1 MKETIKLTF
10 GVLSSLILALFG
22 GWSSALTT
30 LVVFMSVDYIL
41 GIIAASVFNVS
52 KKTESGALSSRAGWQ
67 GLIRKSLNL
76 LLCLLSV
83 RLDITLNTGSF
94 IMNAMA
100 LGFIANE
107 GISIIE
113 NAGLCGVYIPPIIAK
128 SIDILK
134 NKADGKIPEEV

>member
-10 GVLSSLILALFG
+10 GALSSLILALFG

-41 GIIAASVFNVS
+41 GIIAASVFKVS

-134 NKADGKIPEEV
+134 NKADAKIPEEV